1 MCLRRWTQG
10 GHGRV
15 RIAHNLCLA
24 CSIKKYAKAGSSAG
38 KHDKPIKQRKNRKN
52 ASNCKKRKNAVVDS
66 EEDDCEEG
74 DQALELADED
84 ESEMTD
90 VTSDDDENQD
100 QEEEFD
106 CNCED
111 TEAAE
116 AEGRPSWAML
126 NKLMLHELQAV
137 AGAFLS
143 TEQFENIPKRKHE
156 LASYLV
162 TANSMTCTLE
172 TFDAFLSNYR
182 SAYKPQKRKKQQLE
196 VVVQAAAEQE
206 RQQLASSSTETN
218 QLQNELYAAALAD
231 FRQKNGKYPTPA
243 QVGRLWDTAMLRAHD
258 KLHSHSNDRG
268 PDHEGAVAC
277 EQRRSRRRKRIR
289 VEGVGFLDFH

>member
-1 MCLRRWTQG
+1 M
-10 GHGRV
+10 
-15 RIAHNLCLA
+15 
-24 CSIKKYAKAGSSAG
+24 
-38 KHDKPIKQRKNRKN
+38 
-52 ASNCKKRKNAVVDS
+52 VDS

-196 VVVQAAAEQE
+196 VVVQAAVEQE

-231 FRQKNGKYPTPA
+231 FRQKNGNLSTRLPRKWAGCGTP
-243 QVGRLWDTAMLRAHD
+243 QCCVLMII